1 MPTVRTNASI
11 GDNRRGKI
19 KPLPNAVN
27 RTWENPAAVT
37 PTPTSAPVI
46 EWVVDIG
53 RPNLAATSTV
63 APAPSAMAVRNGR
76 WLTTAPSTS
85 FAPLKFAASA
95 LPSQIAVS
103 EPRNVKPVAQAIA
116 RLYEVNP
123 APQRVATPL
132 KLSFA
137 PFAKLRRPTARINRI
152 FIAPPSRWSRLI
164 GRIYCSTALHLHFL

>member
-53 RPNLAATSTV
+53 RPNLAAKSTV

-76 WLTTAPSTS
+76 RPTTALSTS
-85 FAPLKFAASA
+85 FAPPNFAAT
-95 LPSQIAVS
+95 
-103 EPRNVKPVAQAIA
+103 
-116 RLYEVNP
+116 
-123 APQRVATPL
+123 TP
-132 KLSFA
+132 
-137 PFAKLRRPTARINRI
+137 PTPTAHTN
-152 FIAPPSRWSRLI
+152 P
-164 GRIYCSTALHLHFL
+164 TTV

>member
-1 MPTVRTNASI
+1 MPTVRTNAMI
-11 GDNRRGKI
+11 GEKRRGKM
-19 KPLPNAVN
+19 KPLPNAAN

-37 PTPTSAPVI
+37 AAPTSAPVI

-53 RPNLAATSTV
+53 RRYLAAKSTV

-85 FAPLKFAASA
+85 CAPLNFAASA
-95 LPSQIAVS
+95 LPNQTTVS

-116 RLYEVNP
+116 SLYVVSP
-123 APQRVATPL
+123 AAHRVATPL

-137 PFAKLRRPTARINRI
+137 PFAKLSVPTARINTTL
-152 FIAPPSRWSRLI
+152 IAP
-164 GRIYCSTALHLHFL
+164 